1 MPVRA
6 RLVPSHVPRHPD
18 ALVLVM
24 HGGGSRRSEMM
35 VRPTQLS
42 VLRMIP
48 IARRIARAG
57 RGRLAVYRLLNST
70 RGWARD
76 HTPVDDTVW
85 ALEKLAEMHGPAS
98 LPVSLV
104 GHSLGGRA
112 ALLAGDR
119 SAVRT
124 VVALNPYLYANDGR
138 VRLLGRRVLIA
149 HGTRDRVASMATA
162 ETVARALT
170 STATVSFVRVVDGKH
185 AMLARHRVFDTLA
198 ADFVRA
204 SLDADWEPPEPRW
217 REV

>member
-1 MPVRA
+1 
-6 RLVPSHVPRHPD
+6 
-18 ALVLVM
+18 
-24 HGGGSRRSEMM
+24 MM
-35 VRPTQLS
+35 VSPTQLS
-42 VLRMIP
+42 VLRMVP
-48 IARRIARAG
+48 IARRLARAG
-57 RGRLAVYRLLNST
+57 HGRLAVYRLLNST

-76 HTPVDDTVW
+76 HTPVDDAVW
-85 ALEKLAEMHGPAS
+85 ALEKLAKMHGPAS

-124 VVALNPYLYANDGR
+124 VVALNPYLYPDDGR
-138 VRLLGRRVLIA
+138 LRLVGRRVLIA
-149 HGTRDRVASMATA
+149 HGTHDRVASMATS
-162 ETVARALT
+162 ETVARALA
-170 STATVSFVRVVDGKH
+170 STAAISFVRVVDGKH

-204 SLDADWEPPEPRW
+204 SLDVDWEPPEPRW